1 MTHDRMEIY
10 VLTNKRGRMEYVCFY
25 DFCLKTLIVWM
36 HYKTVI
42 TSLFIL
48 SNISIVS
55 SRVAL
60 STQHKHEDI
69 RSNASLARLFCVL
82 HL

>member
-1 MTHDRMEIY
+1 MY
-10 VLTNKRGRMEYVCFY
+10 VFMIAARTVV
-25 DFCLKTLIVWM
+25 VWLQ
-36 HYKTVI
+36 YKTVI
-42 TSLFIL
+42 TSLFIR
-48 SNISIVS
+48 SNISIVL

-60 STQHKHEDI
+60 STQYKHEDI